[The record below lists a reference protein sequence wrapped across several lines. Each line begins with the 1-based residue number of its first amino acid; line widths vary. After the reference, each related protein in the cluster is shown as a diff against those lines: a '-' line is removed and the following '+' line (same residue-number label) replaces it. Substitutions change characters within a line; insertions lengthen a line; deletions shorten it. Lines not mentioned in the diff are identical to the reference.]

1 MTLAYNWHPNPRT
14 SGAQTHE
21 RNHKELVP
29 AAKAYNRSHVHK
41 RAPGERSFATLKT
54 WRILG
59 KARCTV
65 AKIGKFAQAILA
77 LRRGASTN
85 IRL

>member
-1 MTLAYNWHPNPRT
+1 VSASRQRPTFGIKADK
-14 SGAQTHE
+14 G
-21 RNHKELVP
+21 KELVP